1 MRQKDKEEGY
11 VKSAPSMCQTCVRLP
26 SCTLH
31 KTTRFEVQIPQIYPD
46 NCLADSSVMAST
58 VSPANAY
65 VEPLALSVTV
75 LGDTAFKEVIKVKHI
90 TSTEP

>member
-1 MRQKDKEEGY
+1 MPDLCEAPELH
-11 VKSAPSMCQTCVRLP
+11 SAQNHPIQSIDT
-26 SCTLH
+26 TDLH
-31 KTTRFEVQIPQIYPD
+31 IYPD

-75 LGDTAFKEVIKVKHI
+75 LGDTAFKEVIKVKHV